1 MVDSVRVLFVEDEEA
16 DVLLARRELE
26 RDGLHFVWHT
36 AANEQQLR
44 QGLVGFQPSVVLC
57 DYTIPGFS
65 GRAALQLTQLLAPAT
80 PVIMVSGS
88 IGEDVGIACMREGA
102 TDYLLKSNL
111 RRLGPA
117 VRRAIADARERE
129 RSREMEQVSKRLAEV
144 LEASPDVVVMSDSD
158 GRITFA
164 NDAACR
170 LLGTVRSE
178 MMRWKWEAIYAPR
191 YRDRAR
197 EVAMR
202 TALEVGSWQGEIA
215 IAAPDGA
222 AIATSQVVTAHK
234 DLNGKV
240 RFLSTIAR
248 DLRNLKAF
256 QEQIHQLSHYDSLT
270 GLPNLASVKNVGRN
284 AVRRAKRGN
293 GTFALV
299 IVNLDGFSLV
309 DQGFR
314 RALGDDVLRSVSGTL
329 TSAVPKGSTVA
340 RVGADEFL
348 LVLNELTNANEI
360 ETLVRKVLDT
370 IATPRRI
377 AGHEL
382 QITASVGIA
391 LYPAHGATVEILQRK
406 ASAAMRNAKARGHGG
421 IEFHSGNPE
430 RHALQRLHL
439 ETSLR
444 QTIERKELVVHYQ
457 PQFDVRTG
465 RECGVEALAR
475 WFPRGGEPISPAVFI
490 PLAEQTGLISSLG
503 SFVLQNAC
511 ATVSR
516 WRLGSDPPPTLSINV
531 STHQV
536 RQEFSET
543 LARALSLSGFP
554 ADRLELEITESIL
567 IENAELALDCLAQW
581 KRLGVRIA
589 VDDFGTG
596 YSSLSYLSRLPVDR
610 LKVDKSLVHRM
621 IDDSRSETIVRTV
634 LSLGR
639 ELGFAVIAEGVE
651 TEAQFQRLQELGC
664 PQVQGYLLA
673 APQPAAEARAMLGS
687 RWGARGAI
695 ERRVPALRPVVE
707 NRHAG

>member
-1 MVDSVRVLFVEDEEA
+1 MVDSVRVLFVEDEET
-16 DVLLARRELE
+16 DVTLARRELE

-36 AANEQQLR
+36 AASELQLR
-44 QGLVGFQPSVVLC
+44 QALVDFQPNVVLC

-80 PVIMVSGS
+80 PLIMVSGT
-88 IGEDVGIACMREGA
+88 IGEDLGIACMREGA

-117 VRRAIADARERE
+117 VRRAMADARERE
-129 RSREMEQVSKRLAEV
+129 RSREMEQSSKRLAEV

-170 LLGTVRSE
+170 LLGTARSE

-191 YRDRAR
+191 CRDRAR

-202 TALEVGSWQGEIA
+202 TAIEVGSWQGEMA
-215 IAAPDGA
+215 IAAHDGA

-234 DLNGKV
+234 DLNGQV

-314 RALGDDVLRSVSGTL
+314 RALGNDVLRSVSAAL
-329 TSAVPKGSTVA
+329 TSAIPKGSAVA

-348 LVLNELTNANEI
+348 LVLNELTNVGEI

-370 IATPRRI
+370 IATSRRI

-382 QITASVGIA
+382 QITASAGIA
-391 LYPAHGATVEILQRK
+391 LYPAHGAAVEILQRK
-406 ASAAMRNAKARGHGG
+406 ASAAMRTAKARGHGG

-430 RHALQRLHL
+430 RHAQQRLHL
-439 ETSLR
+439 ETGLR
-444 QTIERKELVVHYQ
+444 QAIERNELVVHYQ

-475 WFPRGGEPISPAVFI
+475 WFPRNGEAISPAVFI
-490 PLAEQTGLISSLG
+490 PLAERTGLICSLG
-503 SFVLQNAC
+503 SWVLQSAC

-516 WRLGSDPPPTLSINV
+516 WQLGGQAPPTLCINV

-536 RQEFSET
+536 RQEFGQI
-543 LARALSLSGFP
+543 LARALSVSGFP

-567 IENAELALDCLAQW
+567 IENPELALECLAQW

-610 LKVDKSLVHRM
+610 LKIDKSLVHRM
-621 IDDSRSETIVRTV
+621 IDESRSETIVRTV
-634 LSLGR
+634 VSLGR

-651 TEAQFQRLQELGC
+651 TEEQFQRLQELGC
-664 PQVQGYLLA
+664 PQVQGYLFA
-673 APQPAAEARAMLGS
+673 APGPAIEARALLGS

-695 ERRVPALRPVVE
+695 EHRALRPVAE
-707 NRHAG
+707 SRHAG